1 MSGESDRVLDI
12 KDSFHFVQSW
22 AAWVR
27 IAVFAFQELQMNT
40 QILQAMVGLSFC
52 LVACNSQYIRSPLPS
67 PTLVRPGEN
76 TSVVPT
82 PTVEITSPASPLRP
96 TPTFQPSSTPTPVPC
111 PVSAVPTD
119 YVGCQSPPLPKGLV
133 ATNGWLFSDYQT
145 SRQVYG
151 FEVISDTLRML
162 WLEKLLGNGT
172 LGESNR
178 WEVKAVLILPQIS
191 ESETFAHECR
201 INGAA
206 EIDAEIFAVAEVK
219 DSIYLDNIKQAW
231 RANRKTS
238 AFEIIPT
245 TGIVCFLS
253 PLEYWR

>member
-1 MSGESDRVLDI
+1 MSGESDHVLERWN
-12 KDSFHFVQSW
+12 SFHLVQSW
-22 AAWVR
+22 AARVS

-40 QILQAMVGLSFC
+40 RILQAMVGLSFC
-52 LVACNSQYIRSPLPS
+52 IIACNSQYIRSPLPS
-67 PTLVRPGEN
+67 PVLAPPGEN
-76 TSVVPT
+76 ISVVPT
-82 PTVEITSPASPLRP
+82 PIVEVTSPTSPLRP
-96 TPTFQPSSTPTPVPC
+96 TPTLQPRSTPTPVTC

-119 YVGCQSPPLPKGLV
+119 YVGCQSPPLPKGLL
-133 ATNGWLFSDYQT
+133 ATGGWLFSDYQT
-145 SRQVYG
+145 SRQVYS

-172 LGESNR
+172 LGETNR
-178 WEVKAVLILPQIS
+178 WEVEAVLILPQIS

-206 EIDAEIFAVAEVK
+206 EVDPEIFAVAEVK
-219 DSIYLDNIKQAW
+219 DSIYLDSIKQAW
-231 RANRKTS
+231 RANRKTL
-238 AFEIIPT
+238 AFEILPT